1 MNRTTLVILAMTGV
15 VTAGFIA
22 WSKMSGRSQHT
33 LSVSVPALTGVA
45 KAGEALFNA
54 NCAVCHGTNAAG
66 SDKGPPL
73 VHKIYEPGHH
83 GDASFLSAARV
94 GVRAHHW
101 NFGNM
106 PAQPHV
112 KEHEVARIVDYVRTL
127 QRANGIN

>member
-1 MNRTTLVILAMTGV
+1 MNRNTLIILAVTGV
-15 VTAGFIA
+15 ATAGVIT
-22 WSKMSGRSQHT
+22 WSKMSGHDQQA

-54 NCAVCHGTNAAG
+54 NCAACHGTNAAG

-106 PAQPHV
+106 PAQPQV
-112 KEHEVARIVDYVRTL
+112 RDREVERIVAYVRTL